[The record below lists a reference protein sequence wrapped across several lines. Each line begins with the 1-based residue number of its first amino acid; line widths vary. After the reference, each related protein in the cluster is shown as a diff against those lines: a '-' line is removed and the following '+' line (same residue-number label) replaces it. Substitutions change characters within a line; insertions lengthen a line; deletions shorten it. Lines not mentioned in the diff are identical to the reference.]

1 MNGIQLREYKNFNEQ
16 EKESYRITLR
26 ENMQKELTQIKDVD
40 FAKNYLNKIN
50 AVITYIKKENVDP
63 KLEII
68 ITEQKV
74 RTQRILGGLLKKLN
88 VSSNRALGNQYI
100 GKVTNNDHTKLSDLG
115 ISKNESSAFQKIA
128 SLPEEKFEK
137 EIENAKEESTEKN
150 KLTQSRILKVAKL
163 ILREKKN
170 NEFNKKIII
179 KNHTP
184 KIYLGDSNEVLNE
197 VEDKSID
204 LLLTDPPYGMDFKS
218 GWSKKEKIKND
229 GLSETITLIDN
240 VLEKTKN
247 KLKDDAHFYL
257 FGNIK
262 YLEYIKPIISK
273 HLNIKDILIWDRCV
287 IGMGDLNS
295 YGNSYDIIYF
305 GYNKVWKNL
314 NGIRERNVLKY
325 ERVVPNEM
333 QHPTE
338 KPRELLEY
346 LIKKSTSENEIVLDP
361 FAGGGSTLLASS
373 NTNRKSIG
381 IELEKKYYDLI
392 KQRI

>member
-1 MNGIQLREYKNFNEQ
+1 MNALELRDNAKQQLQ
-16 EKESYRITLR
+16 EIRTIETG
-26 ENMQKELTQIKDVD
+26 VD
-40 FAKNYLNKIN
+40 YLNKVKAIETW
-50 AVITYIKKENVDP
+50 AKAEKKDAELQN
-63 KLEII
+63 II
-68 ITEQKV
+68 AEQKL
-74 RTQRILGGLLKKLN
+74 RTQRILGGLLKEEVKVGNPSKFNGQPPRPLKSFGLTKQQ
-88 VSSNRALGNQYI
+88 SS
-100 GKVTNNDHTKLSDLG
+100 D
-115 ISKNESSAFQKIA
+115 FQKVA
-128 SLPEEKFEK
+128 SLPEETFEK
-137 EIENAKEESTEKN
+137 EIETAKAETN
-150 KLTQSRILKVAKL
+150 KRIELTTSRMLKVAKL
-163 ILREKKN
+163 ISREKKN

-184 KIYLGDSNEVLNE
+184 KIYLGDSNEVLGE

-204 LLLTDPPYGMDFKS
+204 LLLSDPPYGMNFKS

-229 GLSETITLIDN
+229 GLNETITLLDN

-247 KLKDDAHFYL
+247 KLKDDAQFYL

-392 KQRI
+392 KERI

>member
-26 ENMQKELTQIKDVD
+26 ENMQKELMQIKDVD

-68 ITEQKV
+68 IVEQKI
-74 RTQRILGGLLKKLN
+74 RTERLLGKFLKSIDLNKGGNPNISTDSIGLK
-88 VSSNRALGNQYI
+88 I
-100 GKVTNNDHTKLSDLG
+100 SDIG
-115 ISKNESSAFQKIA
+115 ISKDQSSWFQKIA
-128 SLPEEKFEK
+128 SLPEETFEK
-137 EIENAKEESTEKN
+137 EIETAKEESTEKN

-204 LLLTDPPYGMDFKS
+204 LLLSDPPYGMDFKS
-218 GWSKKEKIKND
+218 GWNKKEKIKND
-229 GLSETITLIDN
+229 GLNETITLLDN

-392 KQRI
+392 RQRI

>member
-1 MNGIQLREYKNFNEQ
+1 
-16 EKESYRITLR
+16 
-26 ENMQKELTQIKDVD
+26 QIKDVD

-50 AVITYIKKENVDP
+50 AIITYIKKENVDP
-63 KLEII
+63 KLESII
-68 ITEQKV
+68 VEQKI
-74 RTQRILGGLLKKLN
+74 RTQRILGGLLKESN
-88 VSSNRALGNQYI
+88 VKKNSGSRYGNL
-100 GKVTNNDHTKLSDLG
+100 VTKNDQVKLSDLG

-137 EIENAKEESTEKN
+137 IIETAKEESTEKN

-218 GWSKKEKIKND
+218 GWNKKEKIKND
-229 GLSETITLIDN
+229 GLNETITLLDN

-273 HLNIKDILIWDRCV
+273 HLIIKD
-287 IGMGDLNS
+287 
-295 YGNSYDIIYF
+295 
-305 GYNKVWKNL
+305 
-314 NGIRERNVLKY
+314 
-325 ERVVPNEM
+325 
-333 QHPTE
+333 
-338 KPRELLEY
+338 
-346 LIKKSTSENEIVLDP
+346 
-361 FAGGGSTLLASS
+361 
-373 NTNRKSIG
+373 
-381 IELEKKYYDLI
+381 
-392 KQRI
+392 

>member
-1 MNGIQLREYKNFNEQ
+1 MIMNGIQLREYKNFNEQ
-16 EKESYRITLR
+16 EKEFYRITLR
-26 ENMQKELTQIKDVD
+26 ENMQKELMQIKDVD
-40 FAKNYLNKIN
+40 FGKNYLNKIN
-50 AVITYIKKENVDP
+50 AVITYIKKINVDP
-63 KLEII
+63 ILESMIV
-68 ITEQKV
+68 EQKL
-74 RTQRILGGLLKKLN
+74 RIQRVLGELLNKELPHGGQNKK
-88 VSSNRALGNQYI
+88 RGNTE
-100 GKVTNNDHTKLSDLG
+100 VPRLSDFG

-128 SLPEEKFEK
+128 SLPKETFEK
-137 EIENAKEESTEKN
+137 EIETAKEESTEKN
-150 KLTQSRILKVAKL
+150 KLTQRRILKVAKL

-184 KIYLGDSNEVLNE
+184 KIYLGDSAKVLNE

-218 GWSKKEKIKND
+218 GWNKKEKIKND
-229 GLSETITLIDN
+229 ALNETITLLDN

>member
-16 EKESYRITLR
+16 EKESYRVTLR
-26 ENMQKELTQIKDVD
+26 ENMQKELMQIKDIN

-50 AVITYIKKENVDP
+50 AIITYIKKENVDP
-63 KLEII
+63 KLESII
-68 ITEQKV
+68 VEQKI
-74 RTQRILGGLLKKLN
+74 RTQRILGEFLIKNPVINHRPSK
-88 VSSNRALGNQYI
+88 VSNKSTLIDY
-100 GKVTNNDHTKLSDLG
+100 G
-115 ISKNESSAFQKIA
+115 ISRDESSWFQKIA
-128 SLPEEKFEK
+128 SLPEETFEK
-137 EIENAKEESTEKN
+137 EIETAKEESNEKN

-197 VEDKSID
+197 IKDKSID

-218 GWSKKEKIKND
+218 GWNKKEKIKND
-229 GLSETITLIDN
+229 ALNETITLLNN

-346 LIKKSTSENEIVLDP
+346 LIKKSTSENESVLDP

>member
-16 EKESYRITLR
+16 EKESYRVTLR
-26 ENMQKELTQIKDVD
+26 ENMQKELMQIRDID
-40 FAKNYLNKIN
+40 FGKNYLNKIN
-50 AVITYIKKENVDP
+50 AIITYIKKENVDP
-63 KLEII
+63 KLESII
-68 ITEQKV
+68 VEQKI
-74 RTQRILGGLLKKLN
+74 RTQRILGDLLIDCNISKTKYLN
-88 VSSNRALGNQYI
+88 LNNYSKSNN
-100 GKVTNNDHTKLSDLG
+100 TTSTLSDFG
-115 ISKNESSAFQKIA
+115 ITKDESSAFQKIA
-128 SLPEEKFEK
+128 SLPEETFEK
-137 EIENAKEESTEKN
+137 EIETAKAESTEKN

-218 GWSKKEKIKND
+218 GWNKKEKIKND
-229 GLSETITLIDN
+229 GLNETITLLDN

-325 ERVVPNEM
+325 ERIVPNEM

>member
-1 MNGIQLREYKNFNEQ
+1 MNMNGIQLREYKNFNEQ

-26 ENMQKELTQIKDVD
+26 ENMQKELMQIKDVD

-68 ITEQKV
+68 IVEQKI
-74 RTQRILGGLLKKLN
+74 RTERLLGKFLKSIDLNKGGNPNISTDSIGLK
-88 VSSNRALGNQYI
+88 I
-100 GKVTNNDHTKLSDLG
+100 SDIG
-115 ISKNESSAFQKIA
+115 ISKDQSSWFQKIA
-128 SLPEEKFEK
+128 SLPEETFEK
-137 EIENAKEESTEKN
+137 EIETAKEESTEKN

-204 LLLTDPPYGMDFKS
+204 LLLSDPPYGMDFKS
-218 GWSKKEKIKND
+218 GWNKKEKIKND
-229 GLSETITLIDN
+229 GLNETITLLDN

-392 KQRI
+392 RQRI

>member
-16 EKESYRITLR
+16 EKESYRVTLR
-26 ENMQKELTQIKDVD
+26 ENMQKELSQIKDVQYG
-40 FAKNYLNKIN
+40 KNYLNKIN
-50 AVITYIKKENVDP
+50 AIITYIKKENVDP
-63 KLEII
+63 KLESII
-68 ITEQKV
+68 SEQKI
-74 RTQRILGGLLKKLN
+74 RTERLLGELLLTRIQHQGGRIKTVDKVDRLSLKD
-88 VSSNRALGNQYI
+88 V
-100 GKVTNNDHTKLSDLG
+100 G
-115 ISKNESSAFQKIA
+115 ISKDQSSAFQKIA
-128 SLPEEKFEK
+128 SLPEETFEK
-137 EIENAKEESTEKN
+137 EIETAKEESTEKN

-218 GWSKKEKIKND
+218 GWNKKEKIKND
-229 GLSETITLIDN
+229 GLNETITLLDN

-346 LIKKSTSENEIVLDP
+346 LIKKSTSENESVLDP

>member
-26 ENMQKELTQIKDVD
+26 ENMQKELMQIKDID

-63 KLEII
+63 KLESII
-68 ITEQKV
+68 SEQKI
-74 RTQRILGGLLKKLN
+74 RTERLLGELLLTRIQHQGGRIKTVDKADRLSLKD
-88 VSSNRALGNQYI
+88 V
-100 GKVTNNDHTKLSDLG
+100 G
-115 ISKNESSAFQKIA
+115 ISKDQSSAFQKIA
-128 SLPEEKFEK
+128 SLPEETFEK
-137 EIENAKEESTEKN
+137 EIETAKEESTEKN

-218 GWSKKEKIKND
+218 GWNKKEKIKND
-229 GLSETITLIDN
+229 GLNETITLLDN

>member
-26 ENMQKELTQIKDVD
+26 ENMQKELMQIKDID

-63 KLEII
+63 KLESII
-68 ITEQKV
+68 SEQKI
-74 RTQRILGGLLKKLN
+74 RTERLLGELLLTRIQHQGGRIKTVDKADRLSLKD
-88 VSSNRALGNQYI
+88 V
-100 GKVTNNDHTKLSDLG
+100 G
-115 ISKNESSAFQKIA
+115 ISKDQSSAFQKIA
-128 SLPEEKFEK
+128 SLPEETFEK
-137 EIENAKEESTEKN
+137 EIETAKEESTEKN

-218 GWSKKEKIKND
+218 GWNKKEKIKND
-229 GLSETITLIDN
+229 GLNETITLLDN

-392 KQRI
+392 RQRI

>member
-1 MNGIQLREYKNFNEQ
+1 MIMNGIQLREYKNFNEQ
-16 EKESYRITLR
+16 EKESYRVTLR
-26 ENMQKELTQIKDVD
+26 ENMQKELIQIKDVQYG
-40 FAKNYLNKIN
+40 KNYLNKIN
-50 AVITYIKKENVDP
+50 AIITYIKKENVDP
-63 KLEII
+63 KLESII
-68 ITEQKV
+68 SEQKI
-74 RTQRILGGLLKKLN
+74 RTERLLGELLLTRIQHQGGRIKTVDKVDRLSLKD
-88 VSSNRALGNQYI
+88 V
-100 GKVTNNDHTKLSDLG
+100 G
-115 ISKNESSAFQKIA
+115 ISKDQSSAFQKIA
-128 SLPEEKFEK
+128 SLPEETFEK
-137 EIENAKEESTEKN
+137 EIETAKEESTEKN

-218 GWSKKEKIKND
+218 GWNKKEKIKND
-229 GLSETITLIDN
+229 GLNETITLLDN